1 MHILSAILLQLD
13 TVAQASDLVEET
25 SAEKLSL
32 IYLLKEG
39 GILMIPLLLCSVLM
53 VYVFLER
60 LAVIRKAG
68 DIDPTFMARIRDHV
82 TEGNLAGA
90 KNLAKNTQGPMAR
103 IIDKGLSRI
112 GKPVE
117 HIERSMENTGKL
129 QVYNLEKNLSI
140 LSTIAGIAPMFGFLG
155 TIAGMIILFFNIQ
168 HQGFSIENIAGGI
181 YTKMVTSAVGLI
193 IGLLS
198 YVAYNYL
205 NAQINKAVNKMEA
218 ASVEFL
224 DILHEPTK

>member
-1 MHILSAILLQLD
+1 MSVLTSLILQID
-13 TVAQASDLVEET
+13 TIQADPAFA
-25 SAEKLSL
+25 AEATEQLSL

-39 GILMIPLLLCSVLM
+39 GVLMIPLLLCSILM
-53 VYVFLER
+53 VYIFMER
-60 LAVIRKAG
+60 LFVIRKSGA
-68 DIDPTFMARIRDHV
+68 IDPTFMARIREHV
-82 TEGNLAGA
+82 TDGNLAAA
-90 KNLAKNTQGPMAR
+90 KSLAKNTQGPMAR

-112 GKPVE
+112 GKPVDN
-117 HIERSMENTGKL
+117 IEKSMENTGKL
-129 QVYNLEKNLSI
+129 QVYEMEKNLSI

-155 TIAGMIILFFNIQ
+155 TIAGMILLFYNIQ

-205 NAQINKAVNKMEA
+205 NAQINKVVNKMEA

-224 DILHEPTK
+224 DILHEPTR

>member
-1 MHILSAILLQLD
+1 MSVLSTILLQLD
-13 TVAQASDLVEET
+13 TATQAVSTLEET

-39 GILMIPLLLCSVLM
+39 GVLMIPLLACSVLM
-53 VYVFLER
+53 VYIFVER
-60 LAVIRKAG
+60 LSYIRKASK
-68 DIDPTFMARIRDHV
+68 IDPTFMARIREHV
-82 TEGNLAGA
+82 TDGNLNGA
-90 KNLAKNTQGPMAR
+90 KNLAKSTSGPIAR

-112 GKPVE
+112 GKPFD
-117 HIERSMENTGKL
+117 HIEKSMENTGKL

-140 LSTIAGIAPMFGFLG
+140 LSSIANIAPMFGFLG

-168 HQGFSIENIAGGI
+168 HQGFSLANIAGGI

-205 NAQINKAVNKMEA
+205 NAQINKTVNKMEA

-224 DILHEPTK
+224 DILHEPTH